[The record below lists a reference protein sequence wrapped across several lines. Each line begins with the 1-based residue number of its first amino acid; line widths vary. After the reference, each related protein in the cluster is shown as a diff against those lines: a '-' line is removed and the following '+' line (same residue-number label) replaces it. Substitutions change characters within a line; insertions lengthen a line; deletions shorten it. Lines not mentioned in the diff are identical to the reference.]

1 MPAPRRIRRHK
12 LPILHAPLDVE
23 RVPRLVQRPAAAAQD
38 HRAARDARQR
48 RLDLGR
54 VVRLVIRRRDARA
67 RERLVRIQSLH
78 RRGK

>member
-12 LPILHAPLDVE
+12 LPILHAPLDVK